1 MGGGFSWPHKRSLAA
16 ITFRGEQ
23 GSRLGGYRGRGG
35 RIEGTLWQRRLRP
48 AGVGWTDP
56 PLRRMAGPP
65 IGLAGGVSRPSG
77 AAGQGRGPGS
87 RARCGTPELAA
98 LNPYP
103 PKVGPDRKRHAST
116 PPPQKKHW
124 GTWIPTRALDG
135 SCPERVTRQ
144 TWSAPHRC
152 IQTRRGEGHSPLQKK
167 GFSPIFSPLS
177 HSRGVKQCNT
187 QRRRIFFK
195 YLKMELLQKKI
206 APWAAS
212 GPPQPL
218 GVGPGTAWYGLNT
231 PSTAHKPLG

>member
-1 MGGGFSWPHKRSLAA
+1 M
-16 ITFRGEQ
+16 RGECLVHPALQ
-23 GSRLGGYRGRGG
+23 GKG
-35 RIEGTLWQRRLRP
+35 E
-48 AGVGWTDP
+48 
-56 PLRRMAGPP
+56 
-65 IGLAGGVSRPSG
+65 
-77 AAGQGRGPGS
+77 GRGPEHDAELQS
-87 RARCGTPELAA
+87 LLLSILTPQRLGLTEKDMH
-98 LNPYP
+98 P
-103 PKVGPDRKRHAST
+103 PH
-116 PPPQKKHW
+116 PPPKKHW

-195 YLKMELLQKKI
+195 YLKMELLQKKF

-212 GPPQPL
+212 GPPLPL